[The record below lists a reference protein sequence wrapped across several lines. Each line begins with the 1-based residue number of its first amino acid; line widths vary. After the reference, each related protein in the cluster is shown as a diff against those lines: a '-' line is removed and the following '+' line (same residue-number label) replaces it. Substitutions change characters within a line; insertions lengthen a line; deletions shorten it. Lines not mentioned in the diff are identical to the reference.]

1 MMPWKVWREI
11 DKILE
16 RQLPRFFSRKYFLLL
31 VTNTINHLQ
40 FIIYRSVSS
49 KVTCY
54 YSFLGSTTQTVGRP
68 MDTY

>member
-1 MMPWKVWREI
+1 MKNSVGVKYIMMPWNVCREI

-49 KVTCY
+49 KITIA
-54 YSFLGSTTQTVGRP
+54 S
-68 MDTY
+68 